1 MNASGVLDIVVVV
14 VGIDADVV
22 CFLFSSS
29 LAEVGSET
37 GWKLRVGELTDVCE
51 IL

>member
-1 MNASGVLDIVVVV
+1 MNASGVLDIVVVVV

-29 LAEVGSET
+29 LLKLEV
-37 GWKLRVGELTDVCE
+37 KLVGNCVLVN
-51 IL
+51 